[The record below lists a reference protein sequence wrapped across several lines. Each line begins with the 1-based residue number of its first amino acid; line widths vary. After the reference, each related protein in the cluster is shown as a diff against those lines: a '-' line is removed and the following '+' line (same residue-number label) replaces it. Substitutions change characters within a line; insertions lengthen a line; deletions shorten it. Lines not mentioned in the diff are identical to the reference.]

1 MKYILKLVIAAMCFF
16 THDAFAQSNQV
27 VTSTARIIRVDDIAA
42 LSESAIN
49 RVPASCT
56 GSLLSSEGH
65 VFTSNKLVKLGDSAS
80 GVEYLVLFP
89 IYKNDNVYAVHAY
102 LAHSQ
107 AVSEDNHLL
116 VLKINRENL
125 PVPITVSDGDVK
137 NNLEIINIGYPD
149 AIAKA
154 MSFDD
159 RGKVNATLKQICNSV
174 RLRGTAELTVTN
186 ENQDNPQLMQYV
198 TPQEDRGHVIRTTS
212 QQGTRTEIQH
222 QTNIDSGSEGSP
234 LIDAGSNRLVG
245 ITTSVI
251 SGLNPYNNAQSAG
264 TVQAF
269 SKTYNVSLGGGT
281 IAQKVQDPKMMPYI
295 IAAAVLLLVIIILF
309 LVIHSRKKSDSLPSN
324 GSTVSMPAASQSD
337 VAPTVVLPNVLFEFV
352 ADSGET
358 YQVTAEMARRG
369 SRIGRG
375 NDCDLKFSHPTVSA
389 KHALLCAENGRA
401 AIADTNSSGG
411 TSVNGIKLEPNH
423 PKTLHRG
430 DVIILGSCHV
440 HVK

>member
-49 RVPASCT
+49 RVPVSCT

-269 SKTYNVSLGGGT
+269 SKTYNVSLGGGS
-281 IAQKVQDPKMMPYI
+281 IAQKVQDTKMLPYI
-295 IAAAVLLLVIIILF
+295 IAAAVLLLVIVILF
-309 LVIHSRKKSDSLPSN
+309 LVLHSRKKSDSLPGG
-324 GSTVSMPAASQSD
+324 GSTVSMPAASQAD

>member
-1 MKYILKLVIAAMCFF
+1 MKYILKLVVAAMCFF
-16 THDAFAQSNQV
+16 SHDAFAQNNQV
-27 VTSTARIIRVDDIAA
+27 VSSTARIIRVDDIAA

-116 VLKINRENL
+116 VLKINKENL
-125 PVPITVSDGDVK
+125 PAPVTVSDGDVK
-137 NNLEIINIGYPD
+137 NNLDIINIGYPD

-154 MSFDD
+154 MNFDD
-159 RGKVNATLKQICNSV
+159 RGKINATLKQICNSV
-174 RLRGTAELTVTN
+174 RLRATAELTVTN

-234 LIDAGSNRLVG
+234 LIDSASNRLVG

-269 SKTYNVSLGGGT
+269 SKTYNVSLGGGS
-281 IAQKVQDPKMMPYI
+281 IAQKVQDSKIMPYI
-295 IAAAVLLLVIIILF
+295 IAAAVLLLAIIILF
-309 LVIHSRKKSDSLPSN
+309 FVIHSRRKGASLPGG
-324 GSTVSMPAASQSD
+324 GSTISMSAASQAN

-375 NDCDLKFSHPTVSA
+375 NDCDMKFSHPTVSA

-411 TSVNGIKLEPNH
+411 TSVNGIKLEPNR

>member
-1 MKYILKLVIAAMCFF
+1 MKNILKTAAAVLCLLLPQ
-16 THDAFAQSNQV
+16 AFAQSNQV
-27 VTSTARIIRVDDIAA
+27 VSSTARIIRVDDISA
-42 LSESAIN
+42 LSEESAIN

-116 VLKINRENL
+116 VLKINKESL
-125 PVPITVSDGDVK
+125 PSPISVSDTDVK
-137 NNLEIINIGYPD
+137 NNLDIINIGYPD

-154 MSFDD
+154 MSFED
-159 RGKVNATLKQICNSV
+159 RGRVNATLKQICNSV

-269 SKTYNVSLGGGT
+269 SKTYNVTLGGGG
-281 IAQKVQDPKMMPYI
+281 IAKTVQDPKILPYI
-295 IAAAVLLLVIIILF
+295 LAAAGLLLVIIVL
-309 LVIHSRKKSDSLPSN
+309 LVVLHSRKKGAPAA
-324 GSTVSMPAASQSD
+324 GSTVSMSAGSQGD

-358 YQVTAEMARRG
+358 YQVTAEMARKG

-389 KHALLCAENGRA
+389 KHAILCAENGRA

-411 TSVNGIKLEPNH
+411 TSVNGIKLAPNT

-430 DVIILGSCHV
+430 DVIVLGSCHV